1 MRAAGL
7 RPCPFCGNGET
18 PGDLQGVN
26 IIEQERTAG
35 AFGLPAEPHKIYY
48 VYCGQ
53 CFARGGNGV
62 SGRRAS
68 GATVTEAQARQFAI
82 DLWNRRAPS

>member
-1 MRAAGL
+1 M

-48 VYCGQ
+48 VYFRTPGKRRDSH
-53 CFARGGNGV
+53 RG
-62 SGRRAS
+62 A
-68 GATVTEAQARQFAI
+68 GAAVCYRFVEQARAI
-82 DLWNRRAPS
+82 VKITFFGILARCRS

>member
-7 RPCPFCGNGET
+7 ESCPFCGNREA
-18 PGDLQGVN
+18 PNDLQGVHVV
-26 IIEQERTAG
+26 EVERTAG

-48 VYCGQ
+48 VQCGR